1 MRHPSWPALRGGVLH
16 GSAAAIL
23 IGLAASGGRPCAA
36 EPAPLAAPAQA
47 PASPADWKLSLQARK
62 ALQQDKRLEGLNVGL
77 TIHGSVANL
86 WGPVPS
92 ADSARFAE
100 ECLKKV
106 PGITAVVNGTRVVP
120 PADPLPAQ
128 VAEALRAQSLKSE
141 SAVTPPATVT
151 TAKMTS
157 NRPPAEA
164 LREFA
169 QFVRPMPIDRQSP
182 PDRAPAVLLPPMA
195 DGQST
200 DFDAFWERLRDK
212 DLRFRDVVLESQAG
226 IVRINGSVARM
237 ADAWELAEKLAEF
250 PGVKQVVL
258 DKVQPK

>member
-1 MRHPSWPALRGGVLH
+1 MRYPSWPALRRVVLY

-23 IGLAASGGRPCAA
+23 IGLAASGSRPCAA
-36 EPAPLAAPAQA
+36 EPTAPALA
-47 PASPADWKLSLQARK
+47 PAPPSPADWKLSLQARK
-62 ALQQDKRLEGLNVGL
+62 ALQQDKRLDGLNLGL
-77 TIHGSVANL
+77 TIQSGVAKL

-106 PGITAVVNGTRVVP
+106 PGITTVVNGTRVVP
-120 PADPLPAQ
+120 PVDPLPAQ
-128 VAEALRAQSLKSE
+128 VAEALRAQSLKPE
-141 SAVTPPATVT
+141 PAVVPPATVT

-164 LREFA
+164 LREFG
-169 QFVRPMPIDRQSP
+169 QPRPIDRQP
-182 PDRAPAVLLPPMA
+182 PADRTPAVLLPPMA
-195 DGQST
+195 DIPLT
-200 DFDAFWERLRDK
+200 EFDALWERLRDK
-212 DLRFRDVVLESQAG
+212 EPRFRDVVLESQAG
-226 IVRINGSVARM
+226 IVHINGSVARM

-258 DKVQPK
+258 DKVQSK

>member
-1 MRHPSWPALRGGVLH
+1 MRYPSWPALRGGVLH

-36 EPAPLAAPAQA
+36 EPAAPALAQA
-47 PASPADWKLSLQARK
+47 PSSPADWKLSLQARK

-92 ADSARFAE
+92 ADSAHFAE

-141 SAVTPPATVT
+141 AAVPPPATVT

-169 QFVRPMPIDRQSP
+169 RPMPIDRQSP
-182 PDRAPAVLLPPMA
+182 ADRAPAVLLPPMA

-212 DLRFRDVVLESQAG
+212 EPRFRDVVLESQAG

-237 ADAWELAEKLAEF
+237 ADAWEVAEKLAEF

-258 DKVQPK
+258 DKVQSK